1 MSLLQVENM
10 SHMFGD
16 KSLFHHISFRLLR
29 GEHAGLVGS
38 NGAGKSTLLRILAG
52 DLLPDLG
59 RAEWLPQVK
68 VGYLQQHTVL
78 QEGVSVLEFLRSA
91 FADLYEIERRMMEA
105 AEKMAVT
112 QGQTN
117 DQLEYW
123 MNRFGELQ
131 AKLDHADF
139 YSIDTKIEEVASGL
153 GIMAL
158 GLDRDVA
165 KLSGGQRTKLLLG
178 KLLLEEPDVLLL
190 DEPTNYLDD
199 RHIEWLTDYLQNYKH
214 AYLVVSHDEAFLN
227 SITNTIYHLEHQ
239 TIKRY
244 AGNYQAFL
252 ASYEL
257 SKHQLQEAYDRQQ
270 REISRLESFIQ
281 KNRNRKAKQAK
292 SREKA
297 LERITR
303 IEKPGSTPKP
313 RFQFPVHTD
322 PVSRVITANKLEIG
336 YMQPLF
342 APINLQVR
350 RGDKI
355 AIVGSNGIGKS
366 TMLRTLLG
374 LQQPLG
380 GEVQVGDRVQ
390 AAYFAQEEAAPT
402 ATPLEQLTTN
412 RPDLQPEVI
421 RRTLAKSG
429 LTEKHIRQPLCSLS
443 GGEQA
448 KVRLAELMLTDSN
461 MLVLDE
467 PTNHLDTRAKEALKE
482 ALISYQGTILLVSHE
497 PSFYE
502 DWVTDVWNMQD
513 WRKR

>member
-1 MSLLQVENM
+1 MSLLLVENM
-10 SHMFGD
+10 THMFGD
-16 KSLFHHISFRLLR
+16 KSLFHNISFRLLR

-52 DLLPDLG
+52 DLLPDQG
-59 RAEWLPQVK
+59 RAEWLPHVK
-68 VGYLQQHTVL
+68 VGYLQQHMAL
-78 QEGVSVLEFLRSA
+78 QEGMTVQQFLQGA

-105 AEKMAVT
+105 AAKMAAVND
-112 QGQTN
+112 QTN

-123 MNRFGELQ
+123 MTRFGEMQ
-131 AKLDHADF
+131 SQLDHADF
-139 YSIDTKIEEVASGL
+139 YSLDTKIEEIASGL
-153 GIMAL
+153 GIIAL

-199 RHIEWLTDYLQNYKH
+199 RHIEWLTEYLQNYKH
-214 AYLVVSHDEAFLN
+214 AYIVVSHDETFLN
-227 SITNTIYHLEHQ
+227 AITRTIFHLEHQ

-244 AGNYQAFL
+244 TGNYEAFL

-257 SKHQLQEAYDRQQ
+257 SKNQLQEAYDRQQ

-303 IEKPGSTPKP
+303 IEKPGTAPKP
-313 RFQFPVHTD
+313 RFQFHVHVE
-322 PVSRVITANKLEIG
+322 PVSRVITAKNLEIG
-336 YMQPLF
+336 YMKPLF
-342 APINLQVR
+342 APISLQIR
-350 RGDKI
+350 RGEKI

-374 LQQPLG
+374 LLQPLG
-380 GEVQVGDRVQ
+380 GDVQVGDRVKP
-390 AAYFAQEEAAPT
+390 AYFAQEEAART
-402 ATPLEQLTTN
+402 ETPLELLASK
-412 RPDLQPEVI
+412 RPELKPEVI

-429 LTEKHIRQPLCSLS
+429 LTEKHIRQPLRSLS

-461 MLVLDE
+461 VLVLDE
-467 PTNHLDTRAKEALKE
+467 PTNHLDARAKEALKE
-482 ALISYQGTILLVSHE
+482 SLISYQGTILLVSHE
-497 PSFYE
+497 PSFYQ
-502 DWVTDVWNMQD
+502 DWVTHVWNMQD